1 MTKPRRKI
9 GSEILVGI
17 RQLNRGRSGRVTEV
31 VSAEPGHSGKRRRT
45 SRFDFS
51 EGVRGAVD
59 PPSGRK
65 TRIALS
71 VDTDILDWFR
81 RAAHEMGG
89 GNYALMMS
97 EALRRHVTDKSES
110 VEDVLR
116 RVIREELSP
125 RRAPRK
131 PRAKG

>member
-1 MTKPRRKI
+1 
-9 GSEILVGI
+9 
-17 RQLNRGRSGRVTEV
+17 
-31 VSAEPGHSGKRRRT
+31 
-45 SRFDFS
+45 
-51 EGVRGAVD
+51 
-59 PPSGRK
+59 
-65 TRIALS
+65 
-71 VDTDILDWFR
+71 
-81 RAAHEMGG
+81 MGG

-97 EALRRHVTDKSES
+97 EALRRHVTDKPES